1 MMDSLA
7 KYNTGHLCERDLVYK
22 TLNGAGKFNIVTTY
36 KISCF
41 NCSSLPIA
49 SSKKVTRSTGIF
61 IHFLPLAR
69 LTSRYSSIC
78 S

>member
-22 TLNGAGKFNIVTTY
+22 TLNGAGKFNIITTY

-41 NCSSLPIA
+41 NCSSLPIT
-49 SSKKVTRSTGIF
+49 SS
-61 IHFLPLAR
+61 
-69 LTSRYSSIC
+69 
-78 S
+78 